1 MTTDSMTMESDAT
14 LFLGE
19 AWGSVPKNLHGE
31 DLRRRGEDRRS

>member
-19 AWGSVPKNLHGE
+19 AWFDPIEAGI
-31 DLRRRGEDRRS
+31 RSAASSKG